1 MTHSTEVS
9 MIHQMADAMIDLLT
23 YAQYRR
29 IRTAAEKG
37 GFDAGLKAITR
48 VSQQIAAEKVA
59 AAQDAAFQQGR
70 LIGLQ
75 IALDVHAP
83 AVAAAHRPQIVRA
96 PVKSKV
102 LKSVGFQAVNA
113 YSGTL
118 EVEFHSGKVYQYAD
132 VPAWRHECL
141 MDAPSKGTYF
151 TQCIRDVYTTTEITD
166 VR

>member
-9 MIHQMADAMIDLLT
+9 MIHQMADAMIDMLS

-59 AAQDAAFQQGR
+59 AAQDAAFQRGR

-75 IALDVHAP
+75 MVYDATPEARTPAPIART
-83 AVAAAHRPQIVRA
+83 AVESSMIKSIGFRQTTARA
-96 PVKSKV
+96 
-102 LKSVGFQAVNA
+102 
-113 YSGTL
+113 GTL
-118 EVEFHSGKVYQYAD
+118 EVEFADGAVYQYD
-132 VPAWRHECL
+132 EVLVGVYDDL
-141 MDAPSKGTYF
+141 MDARSIGAHFNHKIKPF
-151 TQCIRDVYTTTEITD
+151 YTARLISD
-166 VR
+166 AN